1 MTRTFTG
8 RHITIILVA
17 FFGVVI
23 AVNFTM
29 AYFASATFGGLVV
42 ENSYVASQKYNGWLE
57 QAREQKALGWSL
69 DVTRGGNDRLEANL
83 TSAGQPMTDAQ
94 IVATARHPLGRLPDV
109 TLRFR
114 SLGGGRYESLETLPA
129 GRWIVHLGAQAHG
142 REIKRIVDL
151 S

>member
-17 FFGVVI
+17 FFGVVMV
-23 AVNFTM
+23 VNFTM

-69 DVTRGGNDRLEANL
+69 DIARGGKDRLEARMA
-83 TSAGQPMTDAQ
+83 SEGQPLTDAH

-114 SLGGGRYESLETLPA
+114 SLGDGRYESLETLPA
-129 GRWIVHLGAQAHG
+129 GRWIVHLQAQAHG